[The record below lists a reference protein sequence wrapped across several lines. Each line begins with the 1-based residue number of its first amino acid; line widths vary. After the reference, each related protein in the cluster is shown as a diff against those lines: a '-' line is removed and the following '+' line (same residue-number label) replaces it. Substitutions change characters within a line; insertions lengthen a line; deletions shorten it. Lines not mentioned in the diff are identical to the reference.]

1 MAYVDQ
7 AKKQKIAAALKLVV
21 PTGWKYSLAVDNHST
36 IVMTVAAAPF
46 DLIGAFKASDHFN
59 PKTATHITVNP
70 HHIAAHVADECV
82 AEVLQKIV
90 DALNTGNHDNSDLMT
105 DYFDVGHYV
114 TLQLGRWN
122 KPFRVLPAP
131 AVLAA

>member
-46 DLIGAFKASDHFN
+46 DLLGAFKASDWFN
-59 PKTATHITVNP
+59 PKTATHLSVNP
-70 HHIAAHVADECV
+70 YHFRAHIEDESVADAIAAILA
-82 AEVLQKIV
+82 
-90 DALNTGNHDNSDLMT
+90 ALNTDNHDNSDLMT

-122 KPFRVLPAP
+122 KPFLCTLPAL
-131 AVLAA
+131 VAA